1 MVKLKMLVL
10 AIESQMVLMR
20 GWDKR
25 EDKAGFGKVKL
36 QTQIS
41 DILQHNE
48 TPKNNFNTLHIS

>member
-1 MVKLKMLVL
+1 MLVL